1 MSAYFD
7 TGFCVRTPSWHGQ
20 ERLEQRAPA
29 NWDEAREW
37 AGLTWEPKV
46 LPVYAFQGD
55 LDAAKLRIMAAAEG
69 MSEESEVDALRALAD
84 SVQQIPGQQRIVRDD
99 TQATLGITSTN
110 YQTIGHGEMG
120 EVMDALLEQDNVVY
134 ETAGSVRGGQQ
145 VWALAYLDEPVHI
158 GGEASATLPYV
169 GLTTRHDGT
178 GALRAQATSVRI
190 VCANT
195 FTAAEAESDRNGT
208 AYTFQHS
215 SKWRDRIEEARE
227 TIKGVRREFA
237 VYCELMEELSAIH
250 VSPEQTEQFI
260 GAFIPAPPA
269 GLTSKRV
276 QTNIEG
282 ARDKMRIILA
292 SPTSDG
298 VRETAYGWVQ
308 AAGEYLDH
316 YRATRSLD
324 GTLTRQLLKPQP
336 LKGKAVQLAREV
348 AAV

>member
-1 MSAYFD
+1 
-7 TGFCVRTPSWHGQ
+7 
-20 ERLEQRAPA
+20 
-29 NWDEAREW
+29 
-37 AGLTWEPKV
+37 
-46 LPVYAFQGD
+46 
-55 LDAAKLRIMAAAEG
+55 
-69 MSEESEVDALRALAD
+69 
-84 SVQQIPGQQRIVRDD
+84 
-99 TQATLGITSTN
+99 
-110 YQTIGHGEMG
+110 
-120 EVMDALLEQDNVVY
+120 
-134 ETAGSVRGGQQ
+134 
-145 VWALAYLDEPVHI
+145 
-158 GGEASATLPYV
+158 
-169 GLTTRHDGT
+169 
-178 GALRAQATSVRI
+178 
-190 VCANT
+190 
-195 FTAAEAESDRNGT
+195 
-208 AYTFQHS
+208 
-215 SKWRDRIEEARE
+215 
-227 TIKGVRREFA
+227 
-237 VYCELMEELSAIH
+237 MEELSAIH